1 MNYEYTVLSENNY
14 GVMQQDKVLVQS
26 ASVPLRQ
33 SRQRE
38 TRMTRKRRL
47 ISSFSLLGN
56 LFGGSNGFYVSSYTS
71 IQDTLIPIEKGLL
84 LWYRSPSIVVG
95 IHESF
100 SLRGL

>member
-1 MNYEYTVLSENNY
+1 MYINAIYTTI
-14 GVMQQDKVLVQS
+14 
-26 ASVPLRQ
+26 AIFIA
-33 SRQRE
+33 E
-38 TRMTRKRRL
+38 T
-47 ISSFSLLGN
+47 
-56 LFGGSNGFYVSSYTS
+56 YTS